1 MWPGIDAQ
9 RRPLSGVARD
19 RTVQI
24 MKLVIVESPTKART
38 IARFLPKGEYTIKA
52 SIGHIRDLPAKAS
65 DVPAR
70 YKGRPESDIGILL
83 EKGVEPIYVI
93 PADKRRTVAEL
104 KADLKD
110 ADELLIATDEDR
122 EGEAIGW
129 HLTQVLSPTVPIRRM
144 VFHEITRNA
153 IQSALRNTRQINTQL
168 VQAQEAR
175 RMLDRFVGWRLS
187 PVLWRKIAP
196 KLSAGRVQSVAL
208 RLLVEREKKR
218 LAFMGAGYWDIQ
230 AELSLREDSDHRTF
244 AAVMTALGDRRIATG
259 RDFDDNTGELRAT
272 IRKEVLLLGK
282 AQAADL
288 KAALL
293 PATWKVESVESKERK
308 QYPAP
313 PFITST
319 LQQEASRKFRWGAK
333 KTMGVAQKLY
343 QEGYITYMRT
353 DSVQLSQE
361 ALMASRQV
369 IERMYGVAY
378 LSRNVRQYKSKSA
391 SAQEAHEAIRP
402 AGTEMKPV
410 KAHGLTGDEAKLYDL
425 IWKRTVASQMAAAL
439 LKHTT
444 ARISAVMH
452 HGGTAYFRA
461 TGREVLFEGFLK
473 VYVEGRDHPESNAN
487 SAPLPALL
495 ADRMLNCH
503 GVEPKEHATKPPA
516 RYTEASL
523 IKKLEQEGVGRP
535 STYASIMDKITRKR
549 EKKELVI
556 RQGRALA
563 PTFTAFAVN
572 QLMEANF
579 ERLVDYGFT
588 ADMEKI
594 LDDIAAGHRDHTE
607 FLLDFYQGS
616 TGLREDI
623 NQAMENVDPRTIST
637 ITAPK
642 WGQCAVRIGRF
653 GPYAEAE
660 MNGIVYRGSIPA
672 ELLPADATEES
683 LMALLRLKKEA
694 RILGAHPETGRNIA
708 LKNGPYGW
716 YVEHVNPEG
725 GRGRPPRASLLDGML
740 AEDMDLDLALQ
751 LLSFPR
757 ELGAHPQSSEPVTVH
772 LGRHGPYVRHKSVNA
787 TLPGGMDV
795 LAVTMELALDVLAK
809 KGGRPG
815 VVRTLG
821 EAPDGKPVELLEGR
835 YGPYVKHGRT
845 NASIPKNQDAKAL
858 TLKQAL
864 MLLEAKKA
872 RKKPRRRTKRR

>member
-1 MWPGIDAQ
+1 
-9 RRPLSGVARD
+9 
-19 RTVQI
+19 

-83 EKGVEPIYVI
+83 DKGVEPIYVI

-144 VFHEITRNA
+144 VFHEITRSA
-153 IQSALRNTRQINTQL
+153 IQSALRNTRQIKTQL

-218 LAFMGAGYWDIQ
+218 LAFVGAGYWDIR
-230 AELSLREDSDHRTF
+230 ARLSVPEGPAPPAFD
-244 AAVMTALGDRRIATG
+244 AIMTALGDRRIATG
-259 RDFDDNTGELRAT
+259 RDFDDDTGELKASVQ
-272 IRKEVLLLGK
+272 KEVLLLGK

-288 KAALL
+288 KEALL
-293 PATWKVESVESKERK
+293 AATWKVESVESKERK
-308 QYPAP
+308 KYPAP

-369 IERMYGVAY
+369 IERMYGADY

-391 SAQEAHEAIRP
+391 GAQEAHEAIRP

-410 KAHGLTGDEAKLYDL
+410 RALGLTGDEARLYDL
-425 IWKRTVASQMAAAL
+425 IWKRTVACQMASAL
-439 LKHTT
+439 LRHTT
-444 ARISAVMH
+444 ARIAAVMRQQE
-452 HGGTAYFRA
+452 TAHFRA
-461 TGREVLFEGFLK
+461 SGREVLFDGFLK
-473 VYVEGRDHPESNAN
+473 VYVEGRDDPEKDSTR
-487 SAPLPALL
+487 APLPMLI
-495 ADRMLNCH
+495 ADQRLNCL
-503 GVEPKEHATKPPA
+503 GVEPKEHATQPPA

-549 EKKELVI
+549 EKKELVV

-588 ADMEKI
+588 ADMEKV
-594 LDDIAAGHRDHTE
+594 LDDIAAGHRNHTE
-607 FLLDFYQGS
+607 FLLDFYQGN
-616 TGLREDI
+616 TGLREDVDK
-623 NQAMENVDPRTIST
+623 AMENVDPRTIST

-642 WGQCAVRIGRF
+642 WGQCVVRIGRF

-672 ELLPADATEES
+672 ALLPADATEES

-694 RILGAHPETGRNIA
+694 RVLGTHPETERNIV

-751 LLSFPR
+751 LLSFPK
-757 ELGAHPQSSEPVTVH
+757 ELGAHPESGEPVTAH

-787 TLPGGMDV
+787 TLPKGIDV
-795 LAVTMELALDVLAK
+795 LMVTLEPALDVLAK
-809 KGGRPG
+809 KGARPG

-821 EAPDGKPVELLEGR
+821 EAPDGKSVELLEGR

-845 NASIPKNQDAKAL
+845 NASIPKNLDATAVSL
-858 TLKQAL
+858 EQAL
-864 MLLEAKKA
+864 QLLEAKKA
-872 RKKPRRRTKRR
+872 RKKPKRRTKRR